1 MKKFNRLA
9 LSTSLLAA
17 MSTSVMAGP
26 YGYDLHNVLAPV
38 SASMAGTSIAKP
50 LDNVSAVFG
59 NPAGLSEFRGTEFTF
74 GATWYKPS
82 AVLEHDG
89 SITGAV
95 GGGAFK
101 QSNRNEGY
109 LVPSI
114 AVTQDLRGLGIP
126 GTLGAGV
133 TATNG
138 IGVEY
143 RKEPNSLGASAEL
156 IVLGANFGLSWDLTE
171 KLTVGAAAT
180 MTYSMLDLGLLSA
193 AAQTHDI
200 AFKGSLGMTYK
211 LPHAT
216 QIGMFYHSE
225 LRQDFDDIVQT
236 SPTAGQGLDSLIPP
250 FGTNAT
256 FSDGQTTNLI
266 IEQPRTLGIGISNEM
281 YMDGNLYLAADV
293 MFKNY
298 ANADFWQ
305 DVYTDQWIFSMGAQ
319 LTDGP
324 WEYRVGYGYA
334 DDPTR
339 ENVQG
344 LTQLQNICAG
354 LPASCSAIPTGNSAV
369 GIAVTEYV
377 QAAQAQVIYRHRVS
391 AGVGYKGFLAP
402 FLDLDMHAAYQLK
415 EDRDYGDSPGA
426 YVADSSSPKHT
437 NSEVSSWHAGFAL
450 TWHFE

>member
-9 LSTSLLAA
+9 LSTALLAA
-17 MSTSVMAGP
+17 TSTSVMAGP

-82 AVLEHDG
+82 AILEHDG
-89 SITGAV
+89 SVTGT
-95 GGGAFK
+95 AFK

-109 LVPSI
+109 LVPQI

-143 RKEPNSLGASAEL
+143 RKNPASLGASAEL
-156 IVLGANFGLSWDLTE
+156 IVIGANFGLSWDLTE
-171 KLTVGAAAT
+171 NLTVGAAAT
-180 MTYSMLDLGLLSA
+180 TTYSMLDLGLASTS
-193 AAQTHDI
+193 AQTHDI
-200 AFKGSLGMTYK
+200 AFKGSLGATYK

-216 QIGMFYHSE
+216 QIGIFYHSE
-225 LRQDFDDIVQT
+225 LRQDFDDIIQT
-236 SPTAGQGLDSLIPP
+236 SPSTGSP
-250 FGTNAT
+250 NAVT
-256 FSDGQTTNLI
+256 PATDGQFTNLI

-281 YMDGNLYLAADV
+281 LMDGNLYLAADV
-293 MFKNY
+293 MYKNW

-305 DVYTDQWIFSMGAQ
+305 DVYVDQWIFSMGAQ
-319 LTDGP
+319 LTQGP
-324 WEYRVGYGYA
+324 WEFRAGYGYA

-339 ENVQG
+339 ENVEG
-344 LTQLQNICAG
+344 LSQLANACSG
-354 LPASCSAIPTGNSAV
+354 LPGACNAIPTGNSIV
-369 GIAVTEYV
+369 GVAVTEYL
-377 QAAQAQVIYRHRVS
+377 QAAQTQVIYRHRVS
-391 AGVGYKGFLAP
+391 VGAGYKGFLAP
-402 FLDLDMHAAYQLK
+402 FLDLDMHAAYQLE
-415 EDRDYGDSPGA
+415 EDRDYGGSPGGLFA
-426 YVADSSSPKHT
+426 NDHT

-450 TWHFE
+450 TWDFE

>member
-9 LSTSLLAA
+9 LSTALLAA
-17 MSTSVMAGP
+17 TSTGVMAGP

-50 LDNVSAVFG
+50 LDNVSALFG

-82 AVLEHDG
+82 AVLEHNG

-109 LVPSI
+109 IVPQI

-133 TATNG
+133 TVTNG

-156 IVLGANFGLSWDLTE
+156 IYVGANFGLSWDLTE
-171 KLTVGAAAT
+171 NLTLGAAAT
-180 MTYSMLDLGLLSA
+180 TTYAMLDLGLASTSA
-193 AAQTHDI
+193 NTHDI
-200 AFKGSLGMTYK
+200 GFKGSLGLTYK

-216 QIGMFYHSE
+216 QVGVFYHSE
-225 LRQDFDDIVQT
+225 LRQDFDDIIQT
-236 SPTAGQGLDSLIPP
+236 SPGAPALSSGNTGE
-250 FGTNAT
+250 F
-256 FSDGQTTNLI
+256 TNLV

-281 YMDGNLYLAADV
+281 LMDGNLYLAADV
-293 MFKNY
+293 MYKNW

-305 DVYTDQWIFSMGAQ
+305 DVYVDQWIFSMGGQ
-319 LTDGP
+319 YTMGP
-324 WEYRVGYGYA
+324 WEFRAGYGYA

-339 ENVQG
+339 ENVKG
-344 LTQLQNICAG
+344 LTQLANACAG
-354 LPASCSAIPTGNSAV
+354 LPANCTAIPTGSGAI
-369 GIAVTEYV
+369 GIAVTEYL
-377 QAAQAQVIYRHRVS
+377 QAAQTQVIYRHRVT

-402 FLDLDMHAAYQLK
+402 FLDLDMHAAYQLE
-415 EDRDYGDSPGA
+415 EDRDYGGSPGGLIA
-426 YVADSSSPKHT
+426 VNHT

>member
-9 LSTSLLAA
+9 LSTALLAA
-17 MSTSVMAGP
+17 TSTSVMAGP

-82 AVLEHDG
+82 AVLDHDG
-89 SITGAV
+89 SVTGAA

-109 LVPSI
+109 LVPQI

-143 RKEPNSLGASAEL
+143 RKEPDSLGASAEL
-156 IVLGANFGLSWDLTE
+156 IVIGANFGLSWDLSE
-171 KLTVGAAAT
+171 NLTVGAAAT
-180 MTYSMLDLGLLSA
+180 TTYSMLDLGLLSTS
-193 AAQTHDI
+193 AQTHDI
-200 AFKGSLGMTYK
+200 AFKGSLGLTYK

-216 QIGMFYHSE
+216 QIGVFYHSE
-225 LRQDFDDIVQT
+225 LRQDFDDIIQT
-236 SPTAGQGLDSLIPP
+236 SPSNGQAVDSLPA
-250 FGTNAT
+250 FGNNTR
-256 FSDGQTTNLI
+256 SDGQTTNLI

-281 YMDGNLYLAADV
+281 LMDGNLYLAADV
-293 MFKNY
+293 MYKNW

-305 DVYTDQWIFSMGAQ
+305 DIYVDQWIFSVGGQYTM
-319 LTDGP
+319 GP
-324 WEYRVGYGYA
+324 WELRAGYGYA

-339 ENVQG
+339 EKTEG
-344 LTQLQNICAG
+344 LSQLANACAG
-354 LPASCSAIPTGNSAV
+354 LPAQCTAIPTGNSPV
-369 GIAVTEYV
+369 GINVTEYL
-377 QAAQAQVIYRHRVS
+377 QAAQTQVIYRHRVS

-402 FLDLDMHAAYQLK
+402 FLDLDMHAAYQLE
-415 EDRDYGDSPGA
+415 EDRDYGTGFSNLIN
-426 YVADSSSPKHT
+426 KNHT
-437 NSEVSSWHAGFAL
+437 NAEVSSWHAGFAL

>member
-9 LSTSLLAA
+9 LSTALLAA
-17 MSTSVMAGP
+17 TSTSVMAGP

-89 SITGAV
+89 SVTSLV

-109 LVPSI
+109 LVPQI

-156 IVLGANFGLSWDLTE
+156 IVLGANFGLSWDLSE
-171 KLTVGAAAT
+171 NLTIGAAAT
-180 MTYSMLDLGLLSA
+180 TTYSMLDLGLLSTS
-193 AAQTHDI
+193 AQTHDI
-200 AFKGSLGMTYK
+200 AFKGSLGLTYK

-216 QIGMFYHSE
+216 QIGVFYHSE
-225 LRQDFDDIVQT
+225 LRQDFDDIIQT
-236 SPTAGQGLDSLIPP
+236 SPSGLG
-250 FGTNAT
+250 F
-256 FSDGQTTNLI
+256 DGVTTNLV

-281 YMDGNLYLAADV
+281 LMDGNLYLAADV
-293 MFKNY
+293 MYKNW

-305 DVYTDQWIFSMGAQ
+305 DVYVDQWIFSMGGQ
-319 LTDGP
+319 YTMGP
-324 WEYRVGYGYA
+324 WEFRAGYGYA

-339 ENVQG
+339 ENIEG
-344 LTQLQNICAG
+344 LSQLANACAG
-354 LPASCSAIPTGNSAV
+354 LPASCAAIATDGSELGVNVS
-369 GIAVTEYV
+369 EYL
-377 QAAQAQVIYRHRVS
+377 QAAQTQVIYRHRVS

-402 FLDLDMHAAYQLK
+402 FLDLDMHAAYQLE
-415 EDRDYGDSPGA
+415 EDRDYGSGGLGGA
-426 YVADSSSPKHT
+426 INENHT

>member
-1 MKKFNRLA
+1 MKQRGKLMKKFNRLA
-9 LSTSLLAA
+9 LSTALLAA
-17 MSTSVMAGP
+17 TSTSVMAGP

-89 SITGAV
+89 TVTGAV
-95 GGGAFK
+95 GGSAFK

-109 LVPSI
+109 LVPQI

-143 RKEPNSLGASAEL
+143 RKEPKSLGASAEL
-156 IVLGANFGLSWDLTE
+156 IVIGANFGLSWDLSE

-180 MTYSMLDLGLLSA
+180 TTYSMLDLGLLSTS
-193 AAQTHDI
+193 AQTHDI
-200 AFKGSLGMTYK
+200 AFKGSLGLTYK

-216 QIGMFYHSE
+216 QIGVFYHSE
-225 LRQDFDDIVQT
+225 LRQDFDDIIQT
-236 SPTAGQGLDSLIPP
+236 SPSSGQSTADLG
-250 FGTNAT
+250 
-256 FSDGQTTNLI
+256 FSDFSNDGQTTNLV

-281 YMDGNLYLAADV
+281 LMDGNLYLAADV
-293 MFKNY
+293 MYKNW

-305 DVYTDQWIFSMGAQ
+305 DIYVDQWIFSMGGQ
-319 LTDGP
+319 YTMGP
-324 WEYRVGYGYA
+324 WELRAGYGYA

-339 ENVQG
+339 EQTKG
-344 LTQLQNICAG
+344 LSQLANACAG
-354 LPASCSAIPTGNSAV
+354 LPANCTAIPTGNSPV
-369 GIAVTEYV
+369 GILVTEYL
-377 QAAQAQVIYRHRVS
+377 QAAQTQVIYRHRVS
-391 AGVGYKGFLAP
+391 AGMGYKGFLAP
-402 FLDLDMHAAYQLK
+402 FLDLDMHAAYQLE
-415 EDRDYGDSPGA
+415 EDRVYGDS
-426 YVADSSSPKHT
+426 KHT
-437 NSEVSSWHAGFAL
+437 AAEVSSWHAGFAL

>member
-9 LSTSLLAA
+9 LSAALLAA
-17 MSTSVMAGP
+17 TSTSVMAGP

-89 SITGAV
+89 NVTGA
-95 GGGAFK
+95 AFK

-109 LVPSI
+109 LVPQI

-143 RKEPNSLGASAEL
+143 RKDPRSLGASAEL

-171 KLTVGAAAT
+171 NLTVGAATT
-180 MTYSMLDLGLLSA
+180 MTYSMLDLGLTSI

-200 AFKGSLGMTYK
+200 AFKGSLGATYK

-216 QIGMFYHSE
+216 QIGIFYHSE
-225 LRQDFDDIVQT
+225 LRQDFDDIIQL
-236 SPTAGQGLDSLIPP
+236 SPSGAG
-250 FGTNAT
+250 N
-256 FSDGQTTNLI
+256 DGVMSNLV
-266 IEQPRTLGIGISNEM
+266 IEQPRTLGVGISNEM

-293 MFKNY
+293 MYKNW

-305 DVYTDQWIFSMGAQ
+305 DIYVDQWVFSMGAQ
-319 LTDGP
+319 LTQGP
-324 WEYRVGYGYA
+324 WEFRAGYGYA

-339 ENVQG
+339 ENHDGISQ
-344 LTQLQNICAG
+344 IPFACAG
-354 LPASCSAIPTGNSAV
+354 LPNACAAIPANAASG
-369 GIAVTEYV
+369 GIAVAEYL
-377 QAAQAQVIYRHRVS
+377 QAAQTQVIYRHRVS

-402 FLDLDMHAAYQLK
+402 FLDLDMHAAYQLE
-415 EDRDYGDSPGA
+415 EDRDYGTRSGA
-426 YVADSSSPKHT
+426 IDHT

>member
-9 LSTSLLAA
+9 LSTALLTAVT
-17 MSTSVMAGP
+17 STSVMAGP

-50 LDNVSAVFG
+50 LDNVSALFG

-89 SITGAV
+89 SITAAA

-109 LVPSI
+109 IVPQI

-133 TATNG
+133 TVTNG

-156 IVLGANFGLSWDLTE
+156 IYVGANFGLSWDLSE
-171 KLTVGAAAT
+171 NLTLGAA
-180 MTYSMLDLGLLSA
+180 MTTTYAMLDLGLTSTSA
-193 AAQTHDI
+193 NTHDI
-200 AFKGSLGMTYK
+200 GFKGSLGMTYK

-216 QIGMFYHSE
+216 QIGVFYHSE
-225 LRQDFDDIVQT
+225 LRQDFDDIIQT
-236 SPTAGQGLDSLIPP
+236 SPSSGLSNDDLGFADTS
-250 FGTNAT
+250 
-256 FSDGQTTNLI
+256 SDGEMTNLV

-281 YMDGNLYLAADV
+281 LMDGNLYLAADV
-293 MFKNY
+293 MYKNW

-305 DVYTDQWIFSMGAQ
+305 DVYVDQWIFSMGGQ
-319 LTDGP
+319 YTMGP
-324 WEYRVGYGYA
+324 WELRAGYGYA

-339 ENVQG
+339 ENVKG
-344 LTQLQNICAG
+344 LTQLANACAG
-354 LPASCSAIPTGNSAV
+354 LPSNCTAIPTGNSAV
-369 GIAVTEYV
+369 GRSVTEYL
-377 QAAQAQVIYRHRVS
+377 QAAQTQVIYRHRVTVG
-391 AGVGYKGFLAP
+391 AGYKGFLAP
-402 FLDLDMHAAYQLK
+402 FLDLDMHAGYQLE
-415 EDRDYGDSPGA
+415 EDRDYGGSPG
-426 YVADSSSPKHT
+426 SLSTKKHT
-437 NSEVSSWHAGFAL
+437 NSEVSSWHTGFAL